1 MQVLIAPVLCCIH
14 TKCAAAAKM
23 QRFIFNE
30 TPCGP
35 ALVTVNAASDGD
47 PYKLS

>member
-1 MQVLIAPVLCCIH
+1 MQVLIARVLRCVR

-30 TPCGP
+30 SPYGP
-35 ALVTVNAASDGD
+35 AVVIINAASDGD
-47 PYKLS
+47 PCKLS